1 MKVRHLRL
9 DEEGTKMNE
18 HQISKTGLEV
28 TKINGYLCHSLYD
41 PIREAVSF
49 VNKHI
54 EDVQIHFIY
63 GYGDGYIVNEFLN
76 RAIDNNTYYV
86 IIDPFIDISKKS
98 SAHAAFISFK
108 DKESLKE
115 KLVPYMGWDYNKKIT
130 LSTNYDKMDLKK
142 YKEFLDLL
150 NELTQLSKVNENTI
164 ALFAK
169 DWYKNYLYNLANLTT
184 DSSLINLRKITNKP
198 IIVAS
203 GGPSLTKQ
211 LPLLKRHRKDIVLIA
226 AGSTIN
232 SLILDDIVPD
242 IVVSIDGHTNN
253 YEHFKGKE
261 FNKDVL
267 FVYNMYSY
275 PKIRERFS
283 NGFYFLDATSANL
296 AKHLMDITEEET
308 TVLEGGGSVAHFALN
323 IASYISNGPIALI
336 GQDLA
341 YTGGQSHALNNVFR
355 KEVNKD
361 NNQLIETEGYYG
373 DTVLTDYMFLSMKN
387 SFEGMI
393 KHLDSMKIYNCT
405 EGGVAIKGFENK
417 PFSEFCEEFLKENQ
431 EDFKVKLK
439 SNKINSSE
447 RVIKKLKVELKT
459 YKEIERV
466 TKNNIYLLKSNKENA
481 NFKASILNKL
491 NKNDSIMK
499 EYSKDKPIETAFRVV
514 YMKINR
520 SFKAKPNETPREQYD
535 RVYKQNEFLYTEM
548 NKIVQLGQEVL
559 EEIIGKERN
568 ENANK

>member
-1 MKVRHLRL
+1 MNVRHLKC
-9 DEEGTKMNE
+9 DKKGINMNE

-54 EDVQIHFIY
+54 EDVHIHFIY

-76 RAIDNNTYYV
+76 RVKENNTYYV

-98 SAHAAFISFK
+98 SHHAAFIFFNN
-108 DKESLKE
+108 KESLKE
-115 KLVPYMGWDYNKKIT
+115 QLVPYMGWDYNRKIT
-130 LSTNYDKMDLKK
+130 LSSNYDKMDLEK
-142 YKEFLDLL
+142 YKEFLGVL

-184 DSSLINLRKITNKP
+184 DGSLINLRKITNKSVV
-198 IIVAS
+198 IAS

-211 LPLLKRHRKDIVLIA
+211 LPILKKYRNDMVLIA

-232 SLILDDIVPD
+232 SLILDDIYPD

-253 YEHFKGKE
+253 YEHFKGKK
-261 FNKDVL
+261 FNEDVI

-275 PKIRERFS
+275 PKIRESFS
-283 NGFYFLDATSANL
+283 NGLYFLDATSANL
-296 AKHLMDITEEET
+296 AEHLTNITGEET
-308 TVLEGGGSVAHFALN
+308 TVLEGGGSVAHFALTL
-323 IASYISNGPIALI
+323 ALYISNGSIALI

-361 NNQLIETEGYYG
+361 NKQLIETEGYYG

-387 SFEGMI
+387 TFEGII
-393 KHLDSMKIYNCT
+393 KNLDSTKIYNCT
-405 EGGVAIKGFENK
+405 EGGAEIKGFNNK
-417 PFSEFCEEFLKENQ
+417 PFIEFCEEFVKANQ

-439 SNKINSSE
+439 NNTTSSE
-447 RVIKKLKVELKT
+447 RVIKKLKDELET
-459 YKEIERV
+459 YKDIERV

-481 NFKASILNKL
+481 NFKASILKKM
-491 NKNDSIMK
+491 NKNDLIMK
-499 EYSKDKPIETAFRVV
+499 ENSKDKPIETAFRVV
-514 YMKINR
+514 YMKVNR
-520 SFKAKPNETPREQYD
+520 SFKAKPNESPREQYD

-548 NKIVQLGQEVL
+548 NKIVQSGQGIL
-559 EEIIGKERN
+559 EEIIDREQNK
-568 ENANK
+568 NANK